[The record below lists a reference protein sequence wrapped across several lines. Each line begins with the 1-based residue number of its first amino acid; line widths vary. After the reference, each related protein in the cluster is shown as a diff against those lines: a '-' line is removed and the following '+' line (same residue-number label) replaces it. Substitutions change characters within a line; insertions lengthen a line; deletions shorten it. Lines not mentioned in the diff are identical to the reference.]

1 MTAPRVLQVVL
12 SLDTGGTERLVIQIC
27 TKLQHRF
34 EMAVCCLDSPG
45 VLAPELT
52 GRGIEVAAFNR
63 DAGFRP
69 SIGRRIAQAAQRH
82 GASIIHCHQ
91 YSPFVYGLIARL
103 FHPKLKLVFTE
114 HGRHSDAPASIKR
127 RLVNPLLG
135 RLPGSLH
142 SVSGALRDSM
152 VAEGFPTRRI
162 DVIHN
167 GVDPGPLPTA
177 TDRRNARHSLDLPDD
192 AFVVGT
198 VARLDPVKDL
208 DALIA
213 AFTKM
218 RSVNERSVLVIVG
231 DGPER
236 GQLERATRE
245 CGVAG
250 AVRFLGDRR
259 DVRRLLPAFDVY
271 ANSSISEGV
280 SLTILEAMSA
290 ELPVVA
296 TAVGG
301 TPEVIRDGITGVLV
315 PGRQPKALA
324 DALIALSASSER
336 RHALGVVARLSV
348 EERFAIDGMVERY
361 ASVYERLAGSSGVYQ
376 VKS

>member
-1 MTAPRVLQVVL
+1 VTPATAPRVLQVVL

-34 EMAVCCLDSPG
+34 GMAVCCLDSPG
-45 VLAPELT
+45 ALARELT
-52 GRGIEVAAFNR
+52 GRGIEVAALHR
-63 DAGFRP
+63 DTGFRP
-69 SIGRRIAQAAQRH
+69 SLGQRIAEAAQRH
-82 GASIIHCHQ
+82 RATIIHCHQ

-103 FHPKLKLVFTE
+103 YRPALKLVFTE
-114 HGRHSDAPASIKR
+114 HGRHSDAPPSLKR

-152 VAEGFPTRRI
+152 VAEGFPSRRI

-167 GVDPGPLPTA
+167 GVDPGPRPTPV
-177 TDRRNARHSLDLPDD
+177 DRRNARHLLQVADD
-192 AFVVGT
+192 AFVIGT

-208 DALIA
+208 DALIE
-213 AFTKM
+213 AFVQV
-218 RSVNERSVLVIVG
+218 RSHDPRSVLVIVG
-231 DGPER
+231 DGPQR
-236 GQLERATRE
+236 RRLERAADDL
-245 CGVAG
+245 GVAS

-259 DVRRLLPAFDVY
+259 DVRRLLPGFDLF

-280 SLTILEAMSA
+280 SLTILEAMAA
-290 ELPVVA
+290 ELPLVA

-301 TPEVIRDGITGVLV
+301 TPEVVRHGVTGVLV
-315 PGRQPKALA
+315 PARQPGALA
-324 DALIALSASSER
+324 DAMIALSASPER

-361 ASVYERLAGSSGVYQ
+361 ASVYERLAG
-376 VKS
+376 

>member
-34 EMAVCCLDSPG
+34 AMAVCCLDGAGS
-45 VLAPELT
+45 LAQELT
-52 GRGIEVAAFNR
+52 GRGIDVSAFHR

-103 FHPKLKLVFTE
+103 YRPTLKLVFTE
-114 HGRHSDAPASIKR
+114 HGRLSDAPASIKR
-127 RLVNPLLG
+127 RLVNPVLG

-177 TDRRNARHSLDLPDD
+177 AERRNTRQSLDLPDD
-192 AFVVGT
+192 VLVVGT

-213 AFTKM
+213 AFAKL
-218 RSVNERSVLVIVG
+218 RSANARTLLVIVG

-236 GQLERATRE
+236 GQLEQTARA
-245 CGVAG
+245 CGVAD

-290 ELPVVA
+290 ELPVIA

-301 TPEVIRDGITGVLV
+301 TPEVIHDGVTGVLV
-315 PGRQPKALA
+315 PARQPAALA
-324 DALIALSASSER
+324 DALIALSASPER

-348 EERFAIDGMVERY
+348 EERFALDGMVERY
-361 ASVYERLAGSSGVYQ
+361 AKVYAKLAG
-376 VKS
+376 